1 MSAGRTESDNTFA
14 RAFGA
19 AVDNSGL
26 TLTSLVTSMTER
38 GIPMA
43 LATLSSWRSGARRP
57 SGPRSVEAVTEIED
71 LLGLRAGQLTSL
83 VRPPTRLGAVSPA
96 RVPVW
101 EQDGRVQIEETL
113 AALGGGFGDAR
124 QLSANVVNDVGTD
137 GCVVRRS
144 SRWLYQAVAPAV
156 SRLPGLLLS
165 VEPATQAPA
174 VDIVAGGS
182 LGRQCLHPSG
192 MVYGVVIE
200 LERPLNAGET
210 TMVELDVDVPAGFP
224 TGQTVDYH
232 LTRSVRDLVIWTRF
246 SPESLPV
253 WIGEYEEHEGRSSVA
268 DKQLPL
274 GTTSVHQARR
284 DFGPGV
290 LGLRWEMGDEDDL
303 CIPH

>member
-1 MSAGRTESDNTFA
+1 MATNRTGSESTFA
-14 RAFGA
+14 GAFGA
-19 AVDNSGL
+19 AIDNSGV
-26 TLTSLVTSMTER
+26 TLTSLVTSMSER

-43 LATLSSWRSGARRP
+43 LATLSSWRSGARKP
-57 SGPRSVEAVTEIED
+57 SGPRSVEAVTEMED

-83 VRPPTRLGAVSPA
+83 VLPPTRLGTVSPA

-101 EQDGRVQIEETL
+101 EQDERTQIEETL
-113 AALGGGFGDAR
+113 ATLGGGFGDAR
-124 QLSANVVNDVGTD
+124 QLSANVVNDVGAD

-156 SRLPGLLLS
+156 RRLPGILLP
-165 VEPATQAPA
+165 VEPATRAPV

-182 LGRQCLHPSG
+182 LGRQYLHPSG

-210 TMVELDVDVPAGFP
+210 TMVELDVDIPRGFP
-224 TGQTVDYH
+224 LGQAVDYH

-246 SPESLPV
+246 TPASLPV
-253 WIGEYEEHEGRSSVA
+253 WIGEYEEHDGRRSLT
-268 DKQLPL
+268 DKQLRP
-274 GTTSVHQARR
+274 GSSSVHQVRR

-290 LGLRWEMGDEDDL
+290 LGLRWEMEDEDE
-303 CIPH
+303 P